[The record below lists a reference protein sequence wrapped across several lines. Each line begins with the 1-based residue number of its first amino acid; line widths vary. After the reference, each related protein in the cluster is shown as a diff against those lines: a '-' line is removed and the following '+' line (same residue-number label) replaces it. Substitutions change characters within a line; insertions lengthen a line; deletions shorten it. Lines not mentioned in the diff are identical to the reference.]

1 MAVEWLKNHWL
12 QARAGDK
19 TARRKLLLIAVG
31 LVITVALLV
40 SGQTSSQ
47 PIKVAVRKNGTT
59 AAEVKSGYVHITGAV
74 KSPGVYSI
82 SIGMRLFEVV
92 ALAGGFSVKADRESV
107 NLARTV
113 TDGEQIT
120 VAGVGAGTV
129 ADGLIHLNTAPASEF
144 DKLPGIGPTL
154 SSRIVDW
161 RKANGGFK
169 SVDDLR
175 RVGGIGDKLFAGIKP
190 LVTL

>member
-19 TARRKLLLIAVG
+19 TARRKLLLLAVAI
-31 LVITVALLV
+31 VVTVALLV

-47 PIKVAVRKNGTT
+47 PIKVVTQKSEKNST
-59 AAEVKSGYVHITGAV
+59 EVKSGYVHITGAI
-74 KSPGVYSI
+74 KSPGVYPI

-92 ALAGGFSVKADRESV
+92 ALAGGFTIKADREGV

-113 TDGEQIT
+113 TDGEQI
-120 VAGVGAGTV
+120 VISGVGANHI
-129 ADGLIHLNTAPASEF
+129 ADGLIRLNSAPASEF

-154 SSRIVDW
+154 SARIVDW

-175 RVGGIGDKLFAGIKP
+175 RVGGIGDKLFAGIRS

>member
-1 MAVEWLKNHWL
+1 MEWLKNNWL
-12 QARAGDK
+12 QAKAGDK
-19 TARRKLLLIAVG
+19 TARRKLLMIAVG
-31 LVITVALLV
+31 FLVTVALLV

-47 PIKVAVRKNGTT
+47 PIKVATYKSGN
-59 AAEVKSGYVHITGAV
+59 ASAEVKSGYVHITGAV
-74 KSPGVYSI
+74 KSPGVYPI

-92 ALAGGFSVKADRESV
+92 ALAGGFTIKAERESV

-113 TDGEQIT
+113 TDGEQII
-120 VAGVGAGTV
+120 VSGVGARTF
-129 ADGLIHLNTAPASEF
+129 ADGLIHLNTAPASDF

-175 RVGGIGDKLFAGIKP
+175 RVGGIGDKLFAGIKS

>member
-1 MAVEWLKNHWL
+1 MEWLKNHWV

-19 TARRKLLLIAVG
+19 TARRKLLFVAAGV
-31 LVITVALLV
+31 VVTVALLV

-47 PIKVAVRKNGTT
+47 PIKVATKKNGSTVT
-59 AAEVKSGYVHITGAV
+59 EMKSGYVHITGAV
-74 KSPGVYSI
+74 KSPGVYPI

-92 ALAGGFSVKADRESV
+92 ALAGGFKTKADRESV

-113 TDGEQIT
+113 TDGEQII
-120 VAGVGAGTV
+120 VMGVGAGAV
-129 ADGLIHLNTAPASEF
+129 SDGLIHLNSAPATEF

-154 SSRIVDW
+154 SARIIDW
-161 RKANGGFK
+161 REANGGFK
-169 SVDDLR
+169 SVEDLR

>member
-1 MAVEWLKNHWL
+1 MEWLKNHWV

-19 TARRKLLLIAVG
+19 AARRKLLIIAIGVVVT
-31 LVITVALLV
+31 LALLV

-47 PIKVAVRKNGTT
+47 PIKVSTHKATTT
-59 AAEVKSGYVHITGAV
+59 AEMKSGFVHITGAV
-74 KSPGVYSI
+74 KNPGVYPI
-82 SIGMRLFEVV
+82 SVGMRLFEVV
-92 ALAGGFSVKADRESV
+92 ALAGGFTRKADRESV

-113 TDGEQIT
+113 SDGEQII
-120 VAGVGAGTV
+120 VSGAGQTSIS
-129 ADGLIHLNTAPASEF
+129 DNLIHLNKASANDL

-154 SSRIVDW
+154 SGRIVDW

-175 RVGGIGDKLFAGIKP
+175 RVGGIGDKLFAGIKA